1 VNCDFSLMDELFSL
15 LERETEIQPITC
27 GYFNKI
33 VVSLLG
39 KIKRKMLFYL
49 LIRRKG
55 DVYLKLLAL
64 LEHHSLCSLLIELLY
79 LKVTPATPSP
89 TSRDQFSS
97 DFDKDDKADKENG
110 QEGEEEEE
118 EKRELDPT
126 EGMSDLEKE
135 MHFVLSQR
143 KQEVVARLI
152 HSLTSQNKDAEK
164 CLNAHYVLSE
174 LADNETTY
182 GKLVEREN
190 LT

>member
-1 VNCDFSLMDELFSL
+1 MDYDFSLMEELFSL
-15 LERETEIQPITC
+15 LERDTEIQPITC

-49 LIRRKG
+49 LIRRRG
-55 DVYLKLLAL
+55 DVYLKLIDL

-79 LKVTPATPSP
+79 LKVTPAAPSAAA
-89 TSRDQFSS
+89 SRDRFSS
-97 DFDKDDKADKENG
+97 DFDKDDKASDKENG
-110 QEGEEEEE
+110 QEGEEEE
-118 EKRELDPT
+118 KREVDPT

-143 KQEVVARLI
+143 KQEVVGRLI
-152 HSLTSQNKDAEK
+152 HSLTSQNKDVEK

-174 LADNETTY
+174 LADNEMTY